1 MISLVL
7 GILLILTGFIGCLT
21 VLSNS
26 DFRGRRGTGL
36 GVLFGGLAIGI
47 LFIILSC
54 VKTVPT
60 GQTGIVT
67 VFGRVENYT
76 LDSGVHFLAPWKKVT
91 NMDNRTQ
98 VATIEMSSFSSD
110 IQEVKIK
117 YTVNYQ
123 INKENA
129 QVIYRTI
136 GTDYYNTVMTPK
148 IQEAVKSVFARYS
161 AEKLIETRGSLSKE
175 IEAVLVEDL
184 ANYNIEVVTTSLEN
198 IDFTDAFTNA
208 VEAKQVA
215 EQNKLR
221 TQTEQETANLQAE
234 AEAKRQVIKAQ
245 ADADSA
251 ILAAQADA
259 EVQKIGADAAEY
271 AGKKDAAILLA
282 VGEQLK
288 QYPDLVKYLYY
299 QHWNGELPDTV
310 LGDNMSALIDI
321 K

>member
-1 MISLVL
+1 MFLFVL
-7 GILLILTGFIGCLT
+7 GIILIILGLVFSIACFVGSEPGYGIGSL
-21 VLSNS
+21 
-26 DFRGRRGTGL
+26 FGGIIL
-36 GVLFGGLAIGI
+36 GVLCIIFG
-47 LFIILSC
+47 C

-76 LDSGVHFLAPWKKVT
+76 LDAGVHFIAPWKSVT
-91 NMDNRTQ
+91 KMDNRTQ

-129 QVIYRTI
+129 QIIYKTI

-148 IQEAVKSVFARYS
+148 IQEAVKSIFARYT
-161 AEKLIETRGSLSKE
+161 AEKLIESRGSLSKE
-175 IEAVLVEDL
+175 IEVVLAGDL
-184 ANYNIEVVTTSLEN
+184 ADYNIELVTTSLED

-215 EQNKLR
+215 EQNKLK

-245 ADADSA
+245 ADADSS
-251 ILAAQADA
+251 ILAAKADA

-271 AGKKDAAILLA
+271 AGKKDAAILSA
-282 VGEQLK
+282 VGEQIK
-288 QYPDLVKYLYY
+288 QYPDLIKYMYY
-299 QHWNGELPDTV
+299 QHWNGKLPDTM
-310 LGDNMSALIDI
+310 LGSNSEILFDVN
-321 K
+321 

>member
-1 MISLVL
+1 MIELIL
-7 GILLILTGFIGCLT
+7 GIIFIIVGIIACIYC
-21 VLSNS
+21 VAESEAAS
-26 DFRGRRGTGL
+26 GIGL
-36 GVLFGGLAIGI
+36 LFGGIIIGI
-47 LFIILSC
+47 ICIILGC
-54 VKTVPT
+54 VRTVPT

-76 LDSGVHFLAPWKKVT
+76 LDAGVHFLSPWKSVT
-91 NMDNRTQ
+91 KMDNRTQ
-98 VATIEMSSFSSD
+98 IATIEMSSFSSD
-110 IQEVKIK
+110 IQEVTIK

-129 QVIYRTI
+129 QVIYKTI

-148 IQEAVKSVFARYS
+148 IQEAVKSIFAKYT
-161 AEKLIETRGSLSKE
+161 AEKLVESRGTLSKE
-175 IEAVLVEDL
+175 IEVLLKDDL
-184 ANYNIEVVTTSLEN
+184 ASYNIEVVTTSLED

-221 TQTEQETANLQAE
+221 TQTEQETANVQAE

-251 ILAAQADA
+251 ILAAKADA

-271 AGKKDAAILLA
+271 AGKKDAAILSA
-282 VGEQLK
+282 VGEQLR
-288 QYPDLVKYLYY
+288 QYPNLIQYMYY
-299 QHWNGELPDTV
+299 QHWNGKLPDTM
-310 LGDNMSALIDI
+310 LGNDTNVMYGID
-321 K
+321 

>member
-1 MISLVL
+1 MFSLIL
-7 GILLILTGFIGCLT
+7 GII
-21 VLSNS
+21 
-26 DFRGRRGTGL
+26 
-36 GVLFGGLAIGI
+36 
-47 LFIILSC
+47 FIILGIIVGIATIASEDYKAYGVPIILIGFVIGAISIVIGC

-67 VFGRVENYT
+67 TFGRVENYT
-76 LDSGVHFLAPWKKVT
+76 LDAGVHFLSPWKKVT

-175 IEAVLVEDL
+175 IETVLAEDL
-184 ANYNIEVVTTSLEN
+184 ASYNIEVVTTSLED

-271 AGKKDAAILLA
+271 AGKKDAAILSA
-282 VGEQLK
+282 VGEQLN
-288 QYPDLVKYLYY
+288 QYPNLIQYLYY
-299 QHWNGELPDTV
+299 QNWNGKLPETM
-310 LGDNMSALIDI
+310 LGDQANMLFNV

>member
-1 MISLVL
+1 MAGLIIGIIFIIL
-7 GILLILTGFIGCLT
+7 GIIACIYCATNDGAGFGIGM
-21 VLSNS
+21 
-26 DFRGRRGTGL
+26 
-36 GVLFGGLAIGI
+36 LFGGIIVGSI
-47 LFIILSC
+47 CIILGC
-54 VKTVPT
+54 VRTVPT

-76 LDSGVHFLAPWKKVT
+76 LDAGVHFLSPWKSVT
-91 NMDNRTQ
+91 KMDNRTQ
-98 VATIEMSSFSSD
+98 IATIEMSSFSSD

-129 QVIYRTI
+129 QVIYKTI

-148 IQEAVKSVFARYS
+148 IQEAVKSIFAKYT
-161 AEKLIETRGSLSKE
+161 AEKLVESRGTLSKE
-175 IEAVLVEDL
+175 IEVLLKDDL
-184 ANYNIEVVTTSLEN
+184 ANYNIEVVTTSLED

-221 TQTEQETANLQAE
+221 TQTEQETANVQAE

-251 ILAAQADA
+251 ILAAKADA

-271 AGKKDAAILLA
+271 AGKKDAAILSA

-288 QYPDLVKYLYY
+288 QYPNLIQYMYY
-299 QHWNGELPDTV
+299 QHWNGKLPETI
-310 LGDNMSALIDI
+310 LGEHTNLMVGIE
-321 K
+321 

>member
-1 MISLVL
+1 MLGLIL
-7 GILLILTGFIGCLT
+7 GIFSIIAGLIFGFLLIADKETAKGFT
-21 VLSNS
+21 A
-26 DFRGRRGTGL
+26 
-36 GVLFGGLAIGI
+36 LFGSIIFGI
-47 LFIILSC
+47 ICIILGC
-54 VKTVPT
+54 VRTVPT

-76 LDSGVHFLAPWKKVT
+76 LDAGVHFLSPWKSVT
-91 NMDNRTQ
+91 KMDNRTQ
-98 VATIEMSSFSSD
+98 IATIEMSSFSSD

-129 QVIYRTI
+129 QIIYKTI

-148 IQEAVKSVFARYS
+148 IQEAVKSIFAKYT
-161 AEKLIETRGSLSKE
+161 AEKLVESRGALSKE
-175 IEAVLVEDL
+175 IEVLLKDDL
-184 ANYNIEVVTTSLEN
+184 ANYNIEIVTTSLED

-221 TQTEQETANLQAE
+221 TQTEQETANVQAE

-251 ILAAQADA
+251 ILAAKADA

-271 AGKKDAAILLA
+271 AGRKDAAILSA
-282 VGEQLK
+282 VGEQLN
-288 QYPDLVKYLYY
+288 QYPALVKYLYY
-299 QHWNGELPDTV
+299 QHWNGKLPDTI
-310 LGDNMSALIDI
+310 LSDNFEALIDI

>member
-1 MISLVL
+1 MIGLIL
-7 GILLILTGFIGCLT
+7 GIIFIIVGIIACIYC
-21 VLSNS
+21 VAESEAAS
-26 DFRGRRGTGL
+26 GIGL
-36 GVLFGGLAIGI
+36 LFGGIIIGI
-47 LFIILSC
+47 ICIILGC
-54 VKTVPT
+54 VRTVPT

-76 LDSGVHFLAPWKKVT
+76 LDAGVHFLSPWKSVT
-91 NMDNRTQ
+91 KMDNRTQ
-98 VATIEMSSFSSD
+98 IATIEMSSFSSD
-110 IQEVKIK
+110 IQEVTIK

-129 QVIYRTI
+129 QVIYKTI

-148 IQEAVKSVFARYS
+148 IQEAVKSIFAKYT
-161 AEKLIETRGSLSKE
+161 AEKLVESRGTLSKE
-175 IEAVLVEDL
+175 IEVLLKDDL
-184 ANYNIEVVTTSLEN
+184 ASYNIEVVTTSLED

-221 TQTEQETANLQAE
+221 TQTEQETANVQAE

-251 ILAAQADA
+251 ILAAKADA

-271 AGKKDAAILLA
+271 AGKKDAAILSA
-282 VGEQLK
+282 VGEQLR
-288 QYPDLVKYLYY
+288 QYPNLIQYMYY
-299 QHWNGELPDTV
+299 QHWNGKLPDTM
-310 LGDNMSALIDI
+310 LGNDTNVMYGID
-321 K
+321 